1 MQRLSTTLL
10 SLAALLI
17 LGTAAAAGDVCHLYS
32 TTIESPCFTTVKNTS
47 AYEVRKYGG
56 DEMWTSAHIKAR
68 SFAVAQNKGFMTN
81 FEYIS
86 GENSKEEKIPM
97 TAPVIFRRS
106 PDGDAGWLVS
116 FFVPSKF
123 ATKDDVPLPNNEDMS
138 IMSLEGATYAVR
150 VFDGFATIW
159 DFEKNEYELK
169 KALLADG
176 VAPMEDKN
184 NGVIYAGYDSP
195 FVYVNRHNEVW
206 VRVA

>member
-1 MQRLSTTLL
+1 MESILTLYEKTDISQCPL
-10 SLAALLI
+10 PCLPLLI
-17 LGTAAAAGDVCHLYS
+17 
-32 TTIESPCFTTVKNTS
+32 PFT
-47 AYEVRKYGG
+47 
-56 DEMWTSAHIKAR
+56 
-68 SFAVAQNKGFMTN
+68 
-81 FEYIS
+81 

-159 DFEKNEYELK
+159 YVLSF
-169 KALLADG
+169 APSLLASF
-176 VAPMEDKN
+176 PCLP
-184 NGVIYAGYDSP
+184 S
-195 FVYVNRHNEVW
+195 
-206 VRVA
+206 